1 MHGSLNRYDNSPPSY
16 TDRIV
21 RNRFGGTT
29 MQNHRSTVQYS
40 APRLAET
47 PPPPERGRGSLDIP
61 MLVLTLLLLIVGV
74 ITVLSASYARAYYST
89 SETGGNA
96 WYYFLRQGVFALAG
110 VCAMLVCAR
119 IPIAFYRRMAPLL
132 YVISIVCLVL
142 VPLIGVESGGAKRWL
157 SLGFTTFQPSE
168 IAKLSVVLLFGHMIC
183 GFREKMQTVRY
194 GLLPFLLLLVL
205 VIGLLVLEP
214 HLSAS
219 VIILAVGAIMIFLG
233 GAKLWWFL
241 GGAAGAVAA
250 GTLFIT
256 KFAYASSRITSW
268 LDPFSDTSGKGY
280 QIIQSLYAIGSGGLF
295 GLGLGQSR
303 QKYLYLPEE
312 HNDFIFSVL
321 CEELGFVGAALVLA
335 LFALLILRGYWLA
348 MHARNR
354 YSALICAGITSLL
367 AVQVLLNV
375 AVVTNL
381 VPCTGISLPFFSYGG
396 TALLIQLAEIGII
409 LSVSREIP
417 GA

>member
-1 MHGSLNRYDNSPPSY
+1 M
-16 TDRIV
+16 
-21 RNRFGGTT
+21 RNY
-29 MQNHRSTVQYS
+29 HSTVQYS
-40 APRLAET
+40 APRLAEA
-47 PPPPERGRGSLDIP
+47 PQPSAQGRGSLDIP
-61 MLVLTLLLLIVGV
+61 MLVLTLLLLAVGV

-89 SETGGNA
+89 AETGGNA
-96 WYYFLRQGVFALAG
+96 WYYFLRQGLFALVG
-110 VCAMLVCAR
+110 ICAMLICSR
-119 IPIAFYRRMAPLL
+119 IPIAFYRRISPLL
-132 YVISIVCLVL
+132 YLISVVCLAL
-142 VPLIGVESGGAKRWL
+142 VPLIGVESGGARRWL

-168 IAKLSVVLLFGHMIC
+168 IAKVTVVLLFAHMIC
-183 GFREKMQTVRY
+183 IFRERMRTIRY
-194 GLLPFLLLLVL
+194 GVLPFVLLLVL

-219 VIILAVGAIMIFLG
+219 VIILTVGAIMIFLG

-241 GGAAGAVAA
+241 GGAAAAAA
-250 GTLFIT
+250 GGILFIT

-295 GLGLGQSR
+295 GLGIGQSR

-321 CEELGFVGAALVLA
+321 CEELGFVGAGVVLC
-335 LFALLILRGYWLA
+335 LFSLLILRGYWLA

-367 AVQVLLNV
+367 SVQILLNV

-396 TALLIQLAEIGII
+396 TALLIQLAEIGIV